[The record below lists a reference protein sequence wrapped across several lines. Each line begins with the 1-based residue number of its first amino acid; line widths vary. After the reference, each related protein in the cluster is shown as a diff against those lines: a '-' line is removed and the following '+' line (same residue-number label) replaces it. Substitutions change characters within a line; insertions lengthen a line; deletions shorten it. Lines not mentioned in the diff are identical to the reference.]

1 MADEDLTALAL
12 DDARARMG
20 KAVAVYQRELR
31 EVRTGRAQ
39 SSLVEHVQVDYYDT
53 PLPLNQLA
61 TINAPEAR
69 LIVVQPWDKNAFAPI
84 TKAIQQADL
93 GLNPQSDGVLIRLVI
108 PELTADRR
116 TQLVKQ
122 VTQKSEAARVTA
134 RNIRRDVQEELR
146 KLLRAKEMSKDEAHR
161 AHEALEKITHEY
173 VGQIDQAGKTKE
185 RELLEV

>member
-108 PELTADRR
+108 PELNCGSARATREAGDAEERSRPRDRP
-116 TQLVKQ
+116 Q
-122 VTQKSEAARVTA
+122 
-134 RNIRRDVQEELR
+134 
-146 KLLRAKEMSKDEAHR
+146 HPP
-161 AHEALEKITHEY
+161 
-173 VGQIDQAGKTKE
+173 
-185 RELLEV
+185 